1 VSSRYHHA
9 HSADTPLFTARACGA
24 ERRRKKFS
32 FCSCHFSKSMLLV
45 VVVDEPLWRR
55 EGKEV
60 GLEALAPRGS
70 ASCGSTAMA
79 AWSGGCGAGCEGVDN
94 FFLWIA
100 RNPLKSPESDEGIQI
115 NPRESKPVSLV
126 LLGLAWVWLGK
137 IWPGARPPIT
147 FARLVYEDAPR
158 WAPSPASFYFR
169 EKAGNVSPCWRFAV
183 YSS

>member
-1 VSSRYHHA
+1 MEG
-9 HSADTPLFTARACGA
+9 LA
-24 ERRRKKFS
+24 EGPRKAAA
-32 FCSCHFSKSMLLV
+32 
-45 VVVDEPLWRR
+45 EPYGEMMWQRL
-55 EGKEV
+55 
-60 GLEALAPRGS
+60 
-70 ASCGSTAMA
+70 
-79 AWSGGCGAGCEGVDN
+79 
-94 FFLWIA
+94 A